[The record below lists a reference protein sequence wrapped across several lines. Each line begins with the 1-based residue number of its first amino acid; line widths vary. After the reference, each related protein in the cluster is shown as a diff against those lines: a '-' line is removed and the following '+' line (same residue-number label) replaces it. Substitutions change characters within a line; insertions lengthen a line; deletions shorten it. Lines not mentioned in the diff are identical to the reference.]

1 MKLKPIGR
9 KLVAILYEPPKKG
22 TLILNDPPRDRFI
35 IQSIGRNDL
44 GLKEGDLVLVE
55 KLRAYEKEVDGEKV
69 YLINLD
75 HVLGVFE

>member
-9 KLVAILYEPPKKG
+9 KLVATLYEPPKKG
-22 TLILNDPPRDRFI
+22 NLILNDAPRDRFI
-35 IQSIGRNDL
+35 IQSVVKNDL

-55 KLRAYEKEVDGEKV
+55 KLRAHEKEVEGEKI